1 MKISLLNV
9 KYSPNLGD
17 GIIAECLEH
26 ALSQSDE
33 VSDVSSCDL
42 AGRTEFGK
50 GLNGSRQKIR
60 RVFSLMPKGIRQFFM
75 SCVLKALVKFKLRQH
90 YADTLRGSD
99 CVLIGGGQLI
109 RVTLRISVC

>member
-26 ALSQSDE
+26 VLLQSDE

-42 AGRTEFGK
+42 AGRSEFGK
-50 GLNGSRQKIR
+50 
-60 RVFSLMPKGIRQFFM
+60 V
-75 SCVLKALVKFKLRQH
+75 
-90 YADTLRGSD
+90 
-99 CVLIGGGQLI
+99 
-109 RVTLRISVC
+109 